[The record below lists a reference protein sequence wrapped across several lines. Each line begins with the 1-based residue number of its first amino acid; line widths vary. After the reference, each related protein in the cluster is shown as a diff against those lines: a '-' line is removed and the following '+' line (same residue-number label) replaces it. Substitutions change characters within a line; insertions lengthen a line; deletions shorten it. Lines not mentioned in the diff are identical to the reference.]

1 MSSNLQL
8 IIKREFISRVRN
20 RTFVV
25 MTFLSPLIVVGM
37 IALITW
43 LTTINNDEIKK
54 VAFIDETELFIS
66 DLKNTDEVQYVNYSN
81 YDIEVAKD
89 SVISKKLYGLLYIPK
104 KSTNKELSE
113 SIQFYAEES
122 PNFSVLNTLE
132 RIIAN
137 KLTNQNYKA
146 EGLNL
151 EAIENSKARINI
163 QIENFSGEKT
173 SKMSNY
179 VKMAFGGIAGYLLM
193 MFIIIYGNMVMRS
206 VIEEK
211 TNRIIEII
219 ISSVKPMQLMMG
231 KILGTSFAGILQFL
245 IWVLL
250 GGVLLLIATSLF
262 GMDPQPVGV
271 DPSIA
276 LQGNNQE
283 EIQLLIQDILKLPLL
298 TLVLSFFVYFIGGY
312 FLYSSIYA
320 AIGAAVDSETDSQ
333 QFMLP
338 ILLPLMLGIYVGFFA
353 VIENPHGT
361 VSTVFSMVPLTSPIV
376 MLMRI
381 PFGVPWWEILI
392 SIVLLIGSIIFMV
405 WFAGKIYRI
414 GILMYGK
421 KPSYKELFKWLKY

>member
-37 IALITW
+37 IGLIAW
-43 LTTINNDEIKK
+43 LTTINNDEVKK
-54 VAFIDETELFIS
+54 VAFIDETELFAV

-122 PNFSVLNTLE
+122 PNFSVLNTIE

-146 EGLNL
+146 EGLDL
-151 EAIENSKARINI
+151 ETIENSKARINI

-179 VKMAFGGIAGYLLM
+179 VKMAFGGLAGYLLM

-245 IWVLL
+245 IWLIL

-276 LQGNNQE
+276 LQENNPE

-298 TLVLSFFVYFIGGY
+298 ALVFSFFVYFIGGY

-361 VSTVFSMVPLTSPIV
+361 VSTIFSMIPLTSPIV

-392 SIVLLIGSIIFMV
+392 SIVLLMSSIIFMV

>member
-8 IIKREFISRVRN
+8 IIRREFISRIRN
-20 RTFVV
+20 RTFVI
-25 MTFLSPLIVVGM
+25 MTFLSPLIAVGM
-37 IALITW
+37 VALIAW
-43 LTTINNDEIKK
+43 LTTLNSDEVKK
-54 VAFIDETELFIS
+54 VVVVDETELFVS
-66 DLKNTDEVQYVNYSN
+66 DFEDTKEVTYLNYSKVGL
-81 YDIEVAKD
+81 ETAKD
-89 SVISKKLYGLLYIPK
+89 SVISQKLYGLLYIPE
-104 KSTNKELSE
+104 KSTNKNLAK

-122 PNFSVLNTLE
+122 PNFSVLNRIE

-137 KLTNQNYKA
+137 KLTEQNYKD

-151 EAIENSKARINI
+151 EVIQKAKAKVNI

-179 VKMAFGGIAGYLLM
+179 VKMAFGGLAGYLLM

-219 ISSVKPMQLMMG
+219 ISSVKPMQLMLG
-231 KILGTSFAGILQFL
+231 KILGTSFAGIVQFL
-245 IWVLL
+245 VWVLL
-250 GGVLLLIATSLF
+250 GGVLLIIATSLF
-262 GMDPQPVGV
+262 GIDAQPVGV
-271 DPSIA
+271 DPSVA
-276 LQGNNQE
+276 LEENNPE

-298 TLVLSFFVYFIGGY
+298 TLVLSFFVYFVGGY

-338 ILLPLMLGIYVGFFA
+338 IILPLMLGIYVGFFA

-361 VSTVFSMVPLTSPIV
+361 VSTVFSMIPLTSPIV

-381 PFGVPWWEILI
+381 PFGVPWWQILI
-392 SIVLLIGSIIFMV
+392 SISLLIGSIVFMV

>member
-8 IIKREFISRVRN
+8 IIKREFIARVRN
-20 RTFVV
+20 KTFIV
-25 MTFLSPLIVVGM
+25 MTFLSPLIMVGM

-43 LTTINNDEIKK
+43 LTTLNNDEIKK
-54 VAFIDETELFIS
+54 VAFVDETGLFTT
-66 DLKNTDEVQYVNYSN
+66 DLKDSEEVKYINYSSF
-81 YDIEVAKD
+81 DLEEAKD
-89 SVISKKLYGLLYIPK
+89 SVISKKLYGLLYVPK
-104 KSTNKELSE
+104 KSSNRELSE

-122 PNFSVLNTLE
+122 PNFSVLNTIE

-137 KLTNQNYKA
+137 KLTKQNYKA
-146 EGLNL
+146 EGLDL
-151 EAIENSKARINI
+151 SAIEGSKARVNI

-179 VKMAFGGIAGYLLM
+179 VKMAFGGLAGYLLM

-219 ISSVKPMQLMMG
+219 ISSVKPMQLMLG
-231 KILGTSFAGILQFL
+231 KILGTSFAGILQFF
-245 IWVLL
+245 IWVIL
-250 GGVLLLIATSLF
+250 GGILLLVATSVL
-262 GMDPQPVGV
+262 GIDPQPVGV
-271 DPSIA
+271 DPSIG
-276 LQGNNQE
+276 LQENNQQ
-283 EIQLLIQDILKLPLL
+283 EIQLLMQDILKLPLV
-298 TLVLSFFVYFIGGY
+298 TLVFSFFIYFIGGY

-338 ILLPLMLGIYVGFFA
+338 IILPLMLGIYVGFFA

-361 VSTVFSMVPLTSPIV
+361 VSTIFSMIPLTSPIV

-381 PFGVPWWEILI
+381 PFGVPWWQIVI
-392 SIVLLIGSIIFMV
+392 SILLLIGSIIFMV
-405 WFAGKIYRI
+405 WIAGKIYRI

>member
-37 IALITW
+37 VGLIGW
-43 LTTINNDEIKK
+43 LTTLNSDEVKEVVIVDETKL
-54 VAFIDETELFIS
+54 FIDDFENTKEVTYLDYSSF
-66 DLKNTDEVQYVNYSN
+66 DLD
-81 YDIEVAKD
+81 VAKD
-89 SVISKKLYGLLYIPK
+89 SVISKKLYGLLYIP
-104 KSTNKELSE
+104 NKTSNDDLAK

-122 PNFSVLNTLE
+122 PNFSVLNKIE
-132 RIIAN
+132 RIISN
-137 KLTNQNYKA
+137 KLTEQNYKN

-151 EAIENSKARINI
+151 AVIERSKAKINI

-179 VKMAFGGIAGYLLM
+179 VKMAFGGLAGYLLM

-219 ISSVKPMQLMMG
+219 ISSVKPMQLMLG

-250 GGVLLLIATSLF
+250 GGILLIVATSLF
-262 GMDPQPVGV
+262 GIDPQPAGV
-271 DPSIA
+271 DPSVA
-276 LQGNNQE
+276 LEASNQE
-283 EIQLLIQDILKLPLL
+283 EIQLLIQDILKLPLA
-298 TLVLSFFVYFIGGY
+298 TLVLSFFIYFVGGY

-338 ILLPLMLGIYVGFFA
+338 IILPLMLGIYVGFFA

-361 VSTVFSMVPLTSPIV
+361 VSTVFSMIPLTSPIV

-381 PFGVPWWEILI
+381 PFGVPWWQILVSI
-392 SIVLLIGSIIFMV
+392 SLLIGSIIFMV

>member
-20 RTFVV
+20 RTFVI

-37 IALITW
+37 VGLIGW
-43 LTTINNDEIKK
+43 LTTLNSDEVKE
-54 VAFIDETELFIS
+54 VVVVDETKLFIQ
-66 DLKNTDEVQYVNYSN
+66 DFQNTKEVAYLDYSN
-81 YDIEVAKD
+81 FDLDVAKD
-89 SVISKKLYGLLYIPK
+89 SVISKKLYGLLYIP
-104 KSTNKELSE
+104 NKTSNDDLAK

-122 PNFSVLNTLE
+122 PNFSVLNKIE
-132 RIIAN
+132 RIISN
-137 KLTNQNYKA
+137 KLTEQNYKN

-151 EAIENSKARINI
+151 AVIERSKAKINI

-179 VKMAFGGIAGYLLM
+179 VKMAFGGLAGYLLM

-219 ISSVKPMQLMMG
+219 ISSVKPMQLMLG

-250 GGVLLLIATSLF
+250 GGILLIIATSLF
-262 GMDPQPVGV
+262 GIDPQPAGV
-271 DPSIA
+271 DPSVA
-276 LQGNNQE
+276 LEASNQE
-283 EIQLLIQDILKLPLL
+283 EIQLLIQDILKLPLV
-298 TLVLSFFVYFIGGY
+298 TLVLSFFIYFVGGY

-338 ILLPLMLGIYVGFFA
+338 IILPLMLGIYVGFFA

-361 VSTVFSMVPLTSPIV
+361 VSTVFSMIPLTSPIV

-381 PFGVPWWEILI
+381 PFGVPWWQILVSI
-392 SIVLLIGSIIFMV
+392 SLLIGSIIFMV

>member
-43 LTTINNDEIKK
+43 LTTINNDEVKK
-54 VAFIDETELFIS
+54 VAFIDETELFTS
-66 DLKNTDEVQYVNYSN
+66 DLKDTNEVQYVNYSN

-104 KSTNKELSE
+104 KSSNKELSE

-122 PNFSVLNTLE
+122 PNFSVLNTIE
-132 RIIAN
+132 GIIAN

-179 VKMAFGGIAGYLLM
+179 VKMAFGGFAGYLLM

-276 LQGNNQE
+276 LQENNQE

-361 VSTVFSMVPLTSPIV
+361 VSTVFSMIPLTSPIV

>member
-37 IALITW
+37 IGLIAW
-43 LTTINNDEIKK
+43 LTTINNDEVKK
-54 VAFIDETELFIS
+54 VAFIDETELFAV
-66 DLKNTDEVQYVNYSN
+66 DLKNTDEVQYINYSN

-122 PNFSVLNTLE
+122 PNFSVLNTIE

-146 EGLNL
+146 EGLDL
-151 EAIENSKARINI
+151 ETIENSKARINI

-179 VKMAFGGIAGYLLM
+179 VKMAFGGLAGYLLM

-219 ISSVKPMQLMMG
+219 ISSVKPMQLMLG

-245 IWVLL
+245 IWLIL

-276 LQGNNQE
+276 LQENNPE

-298 TLVLSFFVYFIGGY
+298 ALVFSFFVYFIGGY

-361 VSTVFSMVPLTSPIV
+361 VSTIFSMIPLTSPIV

-392 SIVLLIGSIIFMV
+392 SIVLLMSSIIFMV

>member
-37 IALITW
+37 IALIAW
-43 LTTINNDEIKK
+43 LTTLNNDEIKK
-54 VAFIDETELFIS
+54 VAYIDETKSFAV
-66 DLKNTDEVQYVNYSN
+66 DLKDTDEVKYIDYSSF
-81 YDIEVAKD
+81 DLETAKD
-89 SVISKKLYGLLYIPK
+89 SVISQKLYGLLYIPNK
-104 KSTNKELSE
+104 PTNKELAE
-113 SIQFYAEES
+113 SIQFYADES
-122 PNFSVLNTLE
+122 PNFSILNKIE

-137 KLTNQNYKA
+137 KLTKQNYKA

-151 EAIENSKARINI
+151 EAIESSKARINI

-179 VKMAFGGIAGYLLM
+179 VKMAFGGFAGYLLM

-231 KILGTSFAGILQFL
+231 KILGTSFAGILQFF
-245 IWVLL
+245 IWVIL
-250 GGVLLLIATSLF
+250 GGVLLIVATSVF
-262 GMDPQPVGV
+262 GLDPQPVGV

-276 LQGNNQE
+276 LQENNQQ
-283 EIQLLIQDILKLPLL
+283 EIQLLVQDILKLPLL
-298 TLVLSFFVYFIGGY
+298 TLVSSFFVYFIGGY

-338 ILLPLMLGIYVGFFA
+338 IILPLMLGIYVGFFA

-361 VSTVFSMVPLTSPIV
+361 VSTVFSMIPLTSPIV

-392 SIVLLIGSIIFMV
+392 SIALLIGSIIFMV

>member
-37 IALITW
+37 VGLIGW
-43 LTTINNDEIKK
+43 LTTLNSDEIKE
-54 VAFIDETELFIS
+54 VVVVDETKLFIP
-66 DLKNTDEVQYVNYSN
+66 DFENTKEVTYLDYSN
-81 YDIEVAKD
+81 FDLDVAKD

-104 KSTNKELSE
+104 KTSNDDLAK

-122 PNFSVLNTLE
+122 PNFSVLNKIE
-132 RIIAN
+132 RIISN
-137 KLTNQNYKA
+137 KLTEQNYKN

-151 EAIENSKARINI
+151 AVIERSKAKINI

-179 VKMAFGGIAGYLLM
+179 VKMAFGGLAGYLLM

-219 ISSVKPMQLMMG
+219 ISSVKPMQLMLG

-250 GGVLLLIATSLF
+250 GGILLIVATSLF
-262 GMDPQPVGV
+262 GIDPQPTGV
-271 DPSIA
+271 DPSVA
-276 LQGNNQE
+276 LEASSQE
-283 EIQLLIQDILKLPLL
+283 EIQLLIQDILKLPLV
-298 TLVLSFFVYFIGGY
+298 TLVLSFFVYFVGGY

-338 ILLPLMLGIYVGFFA
+338 IILPLMLGIYVGFFA

-361 VSTVFSMVPLTSPIV
+361 VSTVFSMIPLTSPIV

-381 PFGVPWWEILI
+381 PFGVPWWQILV
-392 SIVLLIGSIIFMV
+392 SILLLIGSIIFMV